1 MEKDIKIQLTGALKG
16 YLDVEAGK
24 AFPIIF
30 QNSDVRD
37 LAAKKG
43 NASRTLYL
51 ADTENNHRLMNF
63 YYNVNIVAA
72 DFDINKTTKCIA
84 IEDGMPIMDNAVMQL
99 VKVVKMQDGANGEQ
113 RAKYEVLIKD
123 VTSDFYTKLGND
135 ELTALDFSDLNHEY
149 TAANII
155 GSFNNTVADGFK
167 YLVPFNVGNVYNLQE
182 FTMAIYAKMYFDRIF
197 ARAGFTYEWQA
208 LTDINTRFDKWIV
221 PYNGDAPKT
230 REENLEAIKVLAEE
244 DTNQEIEPT
253 QAAGINTDVPV
264 ELINVTTEIQ
274 DNENRFDTSNS
285 TYTCSVYS
293 LGGAAVSFK
302 VLIEYELYLKNEE
315 AANVYLKK
323 VAGSPS
329 LAAKYSYIPYLKLL
343 KNGLDYSISA
353 KLISGVNGEVLIN
366 KDYVLPVGET
376 IISSGTVERV
386 LTDSNS
392 SSLDEYNLNGGV
404 GVNALG
410 VLASGLRWKKTNS
423 TTGVDALVN
432 VGLRI
437 KSVKLEIKPSTS
449 FLSYGQTVYAND
461 FIPKKI
467 KQSDFIK
474 SILTLNNLYVDI
486 DQFNASKL
494 ILKKRDQYFDEGKQ
508 VNWTKKL
515 AKEKEQVIQFLPAL
529 QNKKIRLTYK
539 QDTDEPNKGYLENT
553 GEIYGQIEFTFDND
567 FVKET
572 EVKEVIFSP
581 SPVSKTNYGA
591 VVPIINGA
599 APKTNIRLLY
609 DGGQYACN
617 EYLITEYT
625 DGAGAAVNT
634 SVSVYPHLSHF
645 DKPVNPTF
653 DLNFGLCDYYFY
665 SSFGART
672 NNNLFNLNWRR
683 TINQINTGKLVTAY
697 FNLNA
702 SDISS
707 LRLSDKIHVLDTWYN
722 INKLEYD
729 ANSTAPTKVELITV
743 DSEQKFAPFKNKVIG
758 KPLGGDSLLSSIKN
772 VVSKIWSSNNVV
784 NTNANIEV
792 QGKNNLVTQDVIS
805 GAVYGNGNTVNTKN
819 ALIVGDGFKAEK
831 DGLFTNAVIFP
842 SGATISDEDGIGEN
856 FANKNLEVTG
866 TRTHQ
871 LNNNDVLFS
880 GGRVYFLSQFGQG
893 TALTAVTDDVLP
905 AAELSNNN
913 GYGAALLISNGLLLL
928 PAAFEYADEAAAA
941 AASVPSNAV
950 YRTPTGELRIKL

>member
-16 YLDVEAGK
+16 LLDVEAGK

-72 DFDINKTTKCIA
+72 EFDINKITKCIA
-84 IEDGMPIMDNAVMQL
+84 IEDGLPIMDNAVMQL
-99 VKVVKMQDGANGEQ
+99 VKVVKMQEGANGEQ

-149 TAANII
+149 SAANIT

-182 FTMAIYAKMYFDRIF
+182 FTMSIYAKIYFDRIF

-208 LTDINTRFDKWIV
+208 LTDANTRFDKWIV

-244 DTNQEIEPT
+244 DTEQEIEPT

-264 ELINVTTEIQ
+264 ELINIGTEIQ
-274 DNENRFDTSNS
+274 DNENRFDTSTS
-285 TYTCSVYS
+285 TYTSSVYS
-293 LGGAAVSFK
+293 LGGAAVSVK
-302 VLIEYELYLKNEE
+302 VLVEYELYLKNEE
-315 AANVYLKK
+315 VAAVYLKK
-323 VAGSPS
+323 VTGSPTA
-329 LAAKYSYIPYLKLL
+329 AAKYNYIPYLKLL
-343 KNGLDYSISA
+343 RNGIDYGIHA
-353 KLISGVNGEVLIN
+353 KLESGFNGEVSIN

-376 IISSGTVERV
+376 VISSGTVERV

-392 SSLDEYNLNGGV
+392 SSLDEYNLHGGI
-404 GVNALG
+404 GVNAFG
-410 VLASGLRWKKTNS
+410 VLTAGLRWKKTNNTS
-423 TTGVDALVN
+423 GVDALVN
-432 VGLRI
+432 VGLRV
-437 KSVKLEIKPSTS
+437 KSIQVEIRPSTS

-461 FIPKKI
+461 FVPKKI

-508 VNWTKKL
+508 VSWTKKL
-515 AKEKEQVIQFLPAL
+515 AKEKEQIIQFLPAL

-553 GEIYGQIEFTFDND
+553 GEIYGQVEFTFDND

-591 VVPIINGA
+591 VVPVINGA

-609 DGGQYACN
+609 DGGQYTCN
-617 EYLITEYT
+617 EYLITEYI

-743 DSEQKFAPFKNKVIG
+743 DSEQKFAPFKKKVVG

-772 VVSKIWSSNNVV
+772 VVAKIWSSNNVV

-792 QGKNNLVTQDVIS
+792 QGKNNLVTQDVTS
-805 GAVYGNGNTVNTKN
+805 GAVYGNGNTINTKS
-819 ALIVGDGFKAEK
+819 ALIVGDGFTASK
-831 DGLFTNAVIFP
+831 DGIFTNAVTFP
-842 SGATISDEDGIGEN
+842 SGKTISDEDGIGEN
-856 FANKNLEVTG
+856 FANSDLVFTDDRIQDLAAK
-866 TRTHQ
+866 
-871 LNNNDVLFS
+871 VLALINGNVVINS
-880 GGRVYFLSQFGQG
+880 GYNG
-893 TALTAVTDDVLP
+893 TALTVGTDDTVQ
-905 AAELSNNN
+905 AAEIFNNN
-913 GYGAALLISNGLLLL
+913 GAAVALLISNGLLSL
-928 PAAFEYADEAAAA
+928 PAALEYADETAA
-941 AASVPSNAV
+941 AASGVPSGAV
-950 YRTPTGELRIKL
+950 YRTTTGELRIKL